1 MPKKAKKTENPDKSA
16 KVERVSGRFAVGSA
30 KPKNSGRKKGTPNK
44 RTQNLIELIEKKFP
58 NFDPIISLIEIS
70 QDNETPLELKVNCL
84 KEIAKYIHPQRKA
97 VEIAANSDNEI
108 STKVIFL
115 QHLKDLGQNAD

>member
-1 MPKKAKKTENPDKSA
+1 MPKKAEKKENSNPA
-16 KVERVSGRFAVGSA
+16 KVKRISGRFAVGSS
-30 KPKNSGRKKGTPNK
+30 KPQNSGRKKGTPNK
-44 RTQNLIELIEKKFP
+44 RTKNLIELIESKYPK
-58 NFDPIISLIEIS
+58 FDPVISLIEIAI
-70 QDNETPLELKVNCL
+70 DNETPLDLKVNCL

-97 VEIAANSDNEI
+97 VEVSTNPNDEI